1 MMQPLLPLLEN
12 HILLM
17 LPGHSSWER
26 LTYREKFLSDSKKL
40 YSEASSYYIEVDV
53 RQNRID
59 AERYKRSKKR
69 EETFNDMWMK
79 HPVNVNEVV
88 DRFAPNA
95 KATKRGVKFEFE
107 GDRYIVKADMPSGYL
122 RIYDKESHR
131 YVTLDGTPCDDR
143 DKTHFKILKREE
155 M

>member
-1 MMQPLLPLLEN
+1 M
-12 HILLM
+12 
-17 LPGHSSWER
+17 
-26 LTYREKFLSDSKKL
+26 SDSKKL
-40 YSEASSYYIEVDV
+40 YSEASRYYIEVDV

-69 EETFNDMWMK
+69 EEDFNDMWMK
-79 HPVNVNEVV
+79 NPVNVNEIV

-95 KATKRGVKFEFE
+95 KVTKHGIKLEFE
-107 GDRYIVKADMPSGYL
+107 GDHYIVKADVPSGYL
-122 RIYDKESHR
+122 RIYDKEAHS